1 LKEEGKIIVLDACVI
16 IDYVKCEPNL
26 LQSINHHIA
35 VITIV
40 SPLLQEI
47 LDIDRDPLRTL
58 DCSIIDPT
66 FDEIDGAISL
76 ADGNSF
82 QDYLCYL
89 VAKRLDCP
97 CITNDKGLRN
107 YCSAHDVQVF
117 WGLELLLIL
126 MFKGIISRNNA
137 FHYAEQ
143 IQKINPTI
151 TQTILSAFTK
161 VMQEQEKRKY
171 YQNLI

>member
-1 LKEEGKIIVLDACVI
+1 
-16 IDYVKCEPNL
+16 L

-47 LDIDRDPLRTL
+47 LDIDRDTLRTL

-89 VAKRLDCP
+89 VA
-97 CITNDKGLRN
+97 
-107 YCSAHDVQVF
+107 
-117 WGLELLLIL
+117 
-126 MFKGIISRNNA
+126 NA
-137 FHYAEQ
+137 WIA
-143 IQKINPTI
+143 P
-151 TQTILSAFTK
+151 
-161 VMQEQEKRKY
+161 V
-171 YQNLI
+171 